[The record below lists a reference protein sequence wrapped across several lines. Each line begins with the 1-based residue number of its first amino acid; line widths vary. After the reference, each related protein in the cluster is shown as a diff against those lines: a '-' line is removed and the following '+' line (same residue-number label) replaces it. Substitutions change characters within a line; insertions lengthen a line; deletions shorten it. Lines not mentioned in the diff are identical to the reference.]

1 MWWWR
6 CCLILNYYIHPEIHF
21 FLRLSTGTS
30 EQILGF
36 ESGNDFMESY
46 NLQGNVGV
54 NSFPVQNLAA
64 TPQQSYYSY
73 QQQQSQQQHH
83 PQLQDSYTE
92 YQF

>member
-1 MWWWR
+1 
-6 CCLILNYYIHPEIHF
+6 
-21 FLRLSTGTS
+21 
-30 EQILGF
+30 
-36 ESGNDFMESY
+36 MESY
-46 NLQGNVGV
+46 NSQGNVGV